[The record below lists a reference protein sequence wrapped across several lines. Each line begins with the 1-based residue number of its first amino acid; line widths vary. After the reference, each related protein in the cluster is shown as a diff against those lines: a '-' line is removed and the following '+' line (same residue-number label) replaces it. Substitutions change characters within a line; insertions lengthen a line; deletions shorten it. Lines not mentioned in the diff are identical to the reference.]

1 MPNNL
6 ILRKIEVTPEW
17 KPLSPVPLVGT
28 VDVSAPPSNSGPVF
42 IRSGKGE
49 ESFFIPAEFH
59 CFQRV
64 ALDKVEVRSDT
75 PGNELTLIGG
85 TW

>member
-6 ILRKIEVTPEW
+6 ILRRIEVTEEW

-28 VDVSAPPSNSGPVF
+28 VDVSAPPTNSGPVF
-42 IRSGKGE
+42 IRAGVDE
-49 ESFFIPAEFH
+49 EAYLIPAEFH

-64 ALDKVEVRSDT
+64 ALDQVEVRSDT

-85 TW
+85 SW

>member
-28 VDVSAPPSNSGPVF
+28 VDVSTPPSNSGPVF
-42 IRSGKGE
+42 FRAGPGE
-49 ESFFIPAEFH
+49 EAFQIPGEAHAFV
-59 CFQRV
+59 RV
-64 ALDKVEVRSDT
+64 DLSTITVSGQSGDVV
-75 PGNELTLIGG
+75 TLIGG
-85 TW
+85 SW